1 MSFSDQLGNL
11 SASMKS
17 SAQNTSMNVATLVL
31 RILTGLILGYVL
43 GLIFQELLQSGNLV
57 VVAFVIVMSFAFM
70 KISKGWSFTKVLIFD
85 IFIALVL
92 QILKMY
98 ILLAP

>member
-1 MSFSDQLGNL
+1 VSFTDQLGNL
-11 SASMKS
+11 STSMKS
-17 SAQNTSMNVATLVL
+17 SAQNTSINVATLIL
-31 RILTGLILGYVL
+31 RILTGLIMGYVF

-57 VVAFVIVMSFAFM
+57 VVSFVIVMTFGFI
-70 KISKGWSFTKVLIFD
+70 KISKSWSFTKVLIFD
-85 IFIALVL
+85 IFVALVL

>member
-1 MSFSDQLGNL
+1 MGFSDL

-17 SAQNTSMNVATLVL
+17 SAQNTSINVATLAL
-31 RILTGLILGYVL
+31 RLLTGLILGYVF
-43 GLIFQELLQSGNLV
+43 GLIFQELLQAGNLV
-57 VVAFVIVMSFAFM
+57 VVSFVIVMSFAFM
-70 KISKGWSFTKVLIFD
+70 KVSTTWSFTKVLIFD
-85 IFIALVL
+85 IFVALVL